1 VLADYQAAGLSLK
14 AHPMRQIRQSLAAEG
29 ILSCAQ
35 ATALADATKLRVA
48 GIVLVRQRPGEG
60 NVVFCT
66 IEDET
71 GIANIVIWSSQ
82 FERFRRA
89 LVGSSVLL
97 VTGRLQRSL
106 ENIVHIVTEY
116 LEDRSAQLADPPP
129 GLVSASDPQS
139 ADTLAWTDLTIPAD
153 ELPRPTGGRSKLP
166 RSRDFRY
173 SPVGKIGYTRR
184 LEK

>member
-1 VLADYQAAGLSLK
+1 VLADYHTTGLSLK
-14 AHPMRQIRQSLAAEG
+14 AHPMRRLRPVLAAEG

-35 ATALADATKLRVA
+35 ATAMTDASKVRVA

-71 GIANIVIWSSQ
+71 GIANIVIWASQ

-97 VTGRLQRSL
+97 VTGRLQRSP
-106 ENIVHIVTEY
+106 ENIVHIVTER
-116 LEDRSAQLADPPP
+116 LEDRSAQLAEDPPP
-129 GLVSASDPQS
+129 NSAVETASTI
-139 ADTLAWTDLTIPAD
+139 ATVDTVAWTDLTILAD
-153 ELPRPTGGRSKLP
+153 ELPRPGGGRPKLP
-166 RSRDFRY
+166 RSRDFR
-173 SPVGKIGYTRR
+173 
-184 LEK
+184 

>member
-1 VLADYQAAGLSLK
+1 VTQSEDVLADYQTTGLSLK
-14 AHPMRQIRQSLAAEG
+14 AHPMRRLRPVLAAEG

-35 ATALADATKLRVA
+35 SIAMTDASKVRVA

-82 FERFRRA
+82 FERFRRV

-97 VTGRLQRSL
+97 VTGRLQRSP
-106 ENIVHIVTEY
+106 ENIVHIVAEG
-116 LEDRSAQLADPPP
+116 LEDRSTQLAEGPPP
-129 GLVSASDPQS
+129 SLAIETAHTITTV
-139 ADTLAWTDLTIPAD
+139 DTMAWTDLTIPAD
-153 ELPRPTGGRSKLP
+153 ELPRPGGGRPKLP
-166 RSRDFRY
+166 RSRDFR
-173 SPVGKIGYTRR
+173 
-184 LEK
+184 